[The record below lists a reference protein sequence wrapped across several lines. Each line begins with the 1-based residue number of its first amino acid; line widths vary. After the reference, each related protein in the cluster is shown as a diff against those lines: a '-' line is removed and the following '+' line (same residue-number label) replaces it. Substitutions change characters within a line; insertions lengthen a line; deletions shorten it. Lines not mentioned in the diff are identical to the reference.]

1 MIRQSFQIFS
11 NFYLGNVNDDLDFDF
26 GLGATADFGCGV
38 TFMDQYWY
46 FGDQN
51 KVNIVF
57 DSNVLNF
64 FQVSK
69 IVGCRLE
76 RQADMPLTF
85 PGGACNTFHSLT
97 PIVLLCFASEIQGD
111 GKDQACYT

>member
-1 MIRQSFQIFS
+1 MVRQSFQIFS

-57 DSNVLNF
+57 LFLLKMTRHNDGSNVLNF
-64 FQVSK
+64 FRSAK
-69 IVGCRLE
+69 LWD
-76 RQADMPLTF
+76 ADWR
-85 PGGACNTFHSLT
+85 
-97 PIVLLCFASEIQGD
+97 
-111 GKDQACYT
+111 GKQICL